1 MEHRTSAKGNS
12 DNMTAKS
19 EPESDEDSNT
29 PSGPKRQC
37 KVSVEIQTAKRR
49 CTYSQ
54 LVTLWK
60 FLNENR
66 KLAVGVNKSKFDRH
80 HSMLM
85 WKKAADNLNSIDNGA
100 VRSGPEWSK
109 YWVDLKSAIKRKN
122 RLINEARS
130 GGNDTDLELTELERK
145 FLNIC
150 DQVKPSVSQGHE
162 DSIVVQSKPGTSQST
177 ANESDVYLIVAS
189 SEHENNLGLRNKS
202 PSPSETS
209 DREGPL
215 GRGLRILLN
224 SVQADPQSSS
234 SEQRRQSAKK
244 HTEEYLDNSAEFDS
258 DNMSTKSE
266 DPVSDELSDYIPSS
280 PEINNELIIEMQ
292 STRRR
297 VSYNQLHNLW
307 AFLSKHRKIA
317 VGGNK
322 TVVGREYSTR
332 MWQKVA
338 DILNSTGDGIA
349 KTGLEWSKYWADLKY
364 KIRHKRSELIDI
376 ERKFLS
382 IIKDTQEPKD
392 NIGGQTNPGTSRSAA
407 NEEDV
412 FYIVAASK
420 NNQVEE
426 HKPDVA
432 SPPPAETSDEEE
444 EIGHDPLGIPS
455 KQVEDNPPPKPV
467 HVERNREQRPRSVT
481 PSDTPASRPEDTEE
495 GTRRRRR
502 RMPTIKSAEARTR
515 LVKASEAR
523 AQAEVASS
531 RSMEK
536 AVGILND
543 IAITLRRIEAKL
555 PARAPMGRP

>member
-1 MEHRTSAKGNS
+1 
-12 DNMTAKS
+12 
-19 EPESDEDSNT
+19 
-29 PSGPKRQC
+29 
-37 KVSVEIQTAKRR
+37 
-49 CTYSQ
+49 
-54 LVTLWK
+54 
-60 FLNENR
+60 
-66 KLAVGVNKSKFDRH
+66 
-80 HSMLM
+80 M

-150 DQVKPSVSQGHE
+150 DQVKPPVSQGHE

-189 SEHENNLGLRNKS
+189 SEHEKNLGLRNKS

-266 DPVSDELSDYIPSS
+266 DPVFDELSDYIPSS

-297 VSYNQLHNLW
+297 VSFNQLHNLW

-392 NIGGQTNPGTSRSAA
+392 NIAGQTNPGTSHSAA
-407 NEEDV
+407 NNEDV

-420 NNQVEE
+420 NNQAEE
-426 HKPDVA
+426 RKPDVA

-455 KQVEDNPPPKPV
+455 KQVEDNPPPAPV

-531 RSMEK
+531 RSMDK